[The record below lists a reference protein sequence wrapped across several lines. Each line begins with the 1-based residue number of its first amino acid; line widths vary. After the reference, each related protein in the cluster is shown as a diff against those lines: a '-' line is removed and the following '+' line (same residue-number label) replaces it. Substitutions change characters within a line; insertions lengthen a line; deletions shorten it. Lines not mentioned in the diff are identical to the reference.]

1 MDNKNNRQYFWEV
14 KQFFNKPQLNEAKKP
29 TTNGILDTVKG
40 VLNSNFNVRE
50 PNSFA
55 IREGIRNSSSQIKNM
70 TSDLLNQYGS
80 KRSSEMPNNASQTKN
95 ITSNLFNIN
104 EANMP
109 VRPKQSMEREIGLAA
124 QRRDLAQ
131 GLNSQN
137 LISSDD
143 NSEEEI
149 DQPVNSVN
157 IPNPSKNPEH
167 HIAGT
172 HSRMKSAK
180 AMKNLNKAK
189 IDLKAGTAGKER
201 KTQ

>member
-70 TSDLLNQYGS
+70 TSNLLNQYGS
-80 KRSSEMPNNASQTKN
+80 KRSSEMPSNVSQTKN

-124 QRRDLAQ
+124 QRRDMAQ

-137 LISSDD
+137 LTSSDD
-143 NSEEEI
+143 ESDEEI
-149 DQPVNSVN
+149 DQPINS
-157 IPNPSKNPEH
+157 IQDPSKKPEH

-180 AMKNLNKAK
+180 AMKNLNKARINLK
-189 IDLKAGTAGKER
+189 SGIDATER
-201 KTQ
+201 NAK

>member
-1 MDNKNNRQYFWEV
+1 MDNKNNKQYFWEV

-55 IREGIRNSSSQIKNM
+55 IREGIKNSSSQIKNM
-70 TSDLLNQYGS
+70 TSNLLDQYGS
-80 KRSSEMPNNASQTKN
+80 KRSAEMPSNVSQPKN

-124 QRRDLAQ
+124 QRKDMAQ

-143 NSEEEI
+143 DSEEEI

-180 AMKNLNKAK
+180 AMKNLKRARIN
-189 IDLKAGTAGKER
+189 LKVGTTGKER
-201 KTQ
+201 KT

>member
-29 TTNGILDTVKG
+29 TINGILDTVKG

-95 ITSNLFNIN
+95 ITSNLFNVN

-124 QRRDLAQ
+124 QRKDMSQR
-131 GLNSQN
+131 LNSQN

-143 NSEEEI
+143 DSEEEI
-149 DQPVNSVN
+149 NQPINS
-157 IPNPSKNPEH
+157 IEDPSKKPEY

-180 AMKNLNKAK
+180 AMKNLNKAR
-189 IDLKAGTAGKER
+189 INLKAGSDNKER
-201 KTQ
+201 KMQ